1 MSKNGHRAARNM
13 ATQTIERI
21 DSKSEKRGPYKS
33 LTSPSF
39 ELATTTPFE
48 GLAATTP
55 ACAKADPD
63 LFDPHTMPQLAA
75 AKAICRTCPIAAEC
89 FSVAL
94 KRGEWGVW
102 GGVLLE
108 EGRIREKPP
117 RNRDPYRR
125 REKTK
130 TA

>member
-21 DSKSEKRGPYKS
+21 DGKDAKRGPYRT

-39 ELATTTPFE
+39 KLATTVPFR
-48 GLAATTP
+48 GLEQATP
-55 ACAKADPD
+55 ACAQADPN
-63 LFDPHTMPQLAA
+63 LFDPHTESELAA
-75 AKAICRTCPIAAEC
+75 ARDICAVCPIAPEC
-89 FSVAL
+89 LSIGF

-108 EGRIREKPP
+108 EGRVRETPP

-125 REKTK
+125 KNNK